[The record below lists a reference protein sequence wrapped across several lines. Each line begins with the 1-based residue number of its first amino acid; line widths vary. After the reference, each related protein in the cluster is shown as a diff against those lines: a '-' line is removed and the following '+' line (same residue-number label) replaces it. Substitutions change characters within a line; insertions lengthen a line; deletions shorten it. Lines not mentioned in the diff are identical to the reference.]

1 MTIYNGDGYGYGDG
15 DGNGNG
21 DGDGYGY
28 GYGNGNGN
36 GYGDGYGDGNG
47 NGNGNGYGGGGRNMA
62 ELEGYVIVI
71 GKDGWVDVG
80 RVMTPYSS
88 PNEMIVLDPAA
99 NVRRWNGS
107 DSDRG
112 IGALQDGAEGHKLDY
127 YRSALQILG
136 SDVKRIFAVANE
148 ASWKAYFA
156 SQKT

>member
-1 MTIYNGDGYGYGDG
+1 MIQQYGD
-15 DGNGNG
+15 NGE
-21 DGDGYGY
+21 
-28 GYGNGNGN
+28 
-36 GYGDGYGDGNG
+36 
-47 NGNGNGYGGGGRNMA
+47 RNMA

-80 RVMTPYSS
+80 RVMTPYSG
-88 PNEMIVLDPAA
+88 PNEMIVLDPAC

-127 YRSALQILG
+127 YRGPLQILG
-136 SDVKRIFAVANE
+136 NDVKRIFAVANE